1 MSNMHAQTTIVEI
14 DAASP
19 QLSFLVDEAAHGHT
33 IIMARNGAPVAKLTA
48 VRPPASRRGLIGC
61 GKHHAVGGGA
71 RTVEEFNAGDE
82 RIAALFGAA
91 G

>member
-1 MSNMHAQTTIVEI
+1 MSSTHAQTTIIEI

-19 QLSFLVDEAAHGHT
+19 RLSSLADEAAHGHT

-48 VRPPASRRGLIGC
+48 VRPPAPKRGLIGC
-61 GKHHAVGGGA
+61 GQHHAVGTPP
-71 RTVEEFNAGDE
+71 RTVEEFNAGDN
-82 RIAALFGAA
+82 RIATLFGAV